1 MGFKKGQFP
10 VSEDYSYTAF
20 SIPIFVGLSDKK
32 IKKIIEILN
41 SF

>member
-10 VSEDYSYTAF
+10 VSEDYSYSAF
-20 SIPIFVGLSDKK
+20 SIPIYVGLSVSQ
-32 IKKIIEILN
+32 IKKIINILN